1 MFILREI
8 KYQLRKA
15 GSTLLTLALSVL
27 LLASMALYLGSLRS
41 NEEALNNLANVIEV
55 PVRVSDPTGKSFVGL
70 KIPAGLYDALA
81 AADVV
86 DLRSSAQAVAAM
98 AEEKRLLP
106 PDVGGVD
113 TSISAA
119 NCWEQ
124 FAGLPLEKVTFAA
137 GCDETLFAEAEGK
150 AVVTGKFAEQYHL
163 SPGDSF
169 SLPLFLR
176 NRSNI
181 GSIWYSELGEATLQV
196 AGVLDDTTAGAAAS
210 DLYVP
215 IAWLRERTESARLS
229 FFYNSIS
236 AKVKN
241 PLRLNEFKT
250 DMKELGFHQAAAKS
264 NNITDNVLVVSD
276 ELFIRTSRELQ
287 KNVSM
292 FRGFL
297 IPFFLLVIFLAAL
310 SLFLIL
316 RSSRRELAVA
326 SSLGRSKIKSGMAQF
341 AAVFLI
347 ALLGCGL
354 ALPIMLLGGGLSV
367 QASLSVC
374 ALFLLCNAVGTILAL
389 ALLLRFD
396 AMELLTKVD

>member
-1 MFILREI
+1 MFFLREI
-8 KYQLRKA
+8 RYQLRKA
-15 GSTLLTLALSVL
+15 GTTLLTLALSVL

-70 KIPAGLYDALA
+70 KIPAGLYDALS

-98 AEEKRLLP
+98 SKESRAIP
-106 PDVGGVD
+106 PDEGGVD
-113 TSISAA
+113 TTISAA

-124 FAGLPLEKVTFAA
+124 FSGVPLEKVTFAA
-137 GCDETLFAEAEGK
+137 RFDETLFAEAEGM

-163 SPGDSF
+163 SPGGSF
-169 SLPLFLR
+169 SLQLFVR
-176 NRSNI
+176 NRSDN

-196 AGVLDDTTAGAAAS
+196 AGILDVTTTGAAAS

-215 IAWLRERTESARLS
+215 IAWLREKTENAKLAFFYNNISARL
-229 FFYNSIS
+229 
-236 AKVKN
+236 AD
-241 PLRLNEFKT
+241 PLRLNEFK
-250 DMKELGFHQAAAKS
+250 KEMMESGFHKAS
-264 NNITDNVLVVSD
+264 NDNRNLTDNVLVVSD

-292 FRGFL
+292 FQGFL
-297 IPFFLLVIFLAAL
+297 ISFFLLVVFLSAL

-316 RSSRRELAVA
+316 RGSRRELAVA

-347 ALLGCGL
+347 SLLGCGL

-367 QASLSVC
+367 QSSLSVC

-389 ALLLRFD
+389 ILLLRFD
-396 AMELLTKVD
+396 TMELLTKVD